1 MMMPE
6 GFDIENQKRRQKEN
20 YISELINFQYWLG
33 SNYSK
38 STKDCEVL
46 AERASTYY
54 TYINK

>member
-1 MMMPE
+1 MMPE